1 MNDDNKKKQKMK
13 FNTQVFTKNIIW
25 HSQDKNPEYMV
36 LEVHLVAIVLEACL
50 LVTALEVATV
60 IVSTEQLCLELCQL
74 LSALVS
80 KRNQKQLEFLKQE
93 NESLMQENESLMQEN
108 KILKQETKILK
119 QENECQK
126 GVSNVML
133 RKVLGFVNKL
143 II

>member
-1 MNDDNKKKQKMK
+1 
-13 FNTQVFTKNIIW
+13 
-25 HSQDKNPEYMV
+25 MV

-80 KRNQKQLEFLKQE
+80 KQNQKQLEFLKQENESLMQE